1 MKMAVSFNR
10 RMVKLW
16 YIYATE
22 NYAAVKRNKLLM
34 CATTWM
40 DLKGVMLSE
49 KASLRR
55 LHPSRVCSFF
65 YKFLKFRSFN
75 TPEIKL

>member
-49 KASLRR
+49 KASLGR
-55 LHPSRVCSFF
+55 LHPSQFCSFF
-65 YKFLKFRSFN
+65 KKFCSFN
-75 TPEIKL
+75 TLEIKL